1 MDIFFHRR
9 PSTLNDS
16 YLFAVKSYVMSA
28 CSSTEIQGIAVA
40 TSARYKFCPVSSSFK
55 GSLFYLHFLCAQ
67 KQTKGHLVFK
77 PGPINLQIEAVD
89 CAKGERNAW
98 QTTASDCDLSVAFS
112 AGPVLAERAGEDL
125 GRSASLQAG
134 ILRGLWDDLKAH

>member
-1 MDIFFHRR
+1 MDIFFHRRR

-16 YLFAVKSYVMSA
+16 YLFAVKSYVMMSA

-55 GSLFYLHFLCAQ
+55 GSLFSLHFLCAQ

-77 PGPINLQIEAVD
+77 RGPIFRLRQLIVQRVKEMHGNQLHSQQDPYWQKEL
-89 CAKGERNAW
+89 ERIL
-98 QTTASDCDLSVAFS
+98 DGVRAFKLGYS
-112 AGPVLAERAGEDL
+112 EDL
-125 GRSASLQAG
+125 RSLG
-134 ILRGLWDDLKAH
+134 